1 MASHKEKSMIITQ
14 TELIKICE
22 RFLTDD
28 LSKEE
33 LMQFAKTVM
42 FDEENKYECED
53 ELVEEILS
61 QWDDVHLQ
69 HKINKTSIENLKNA
83 LEKLN

>member
-1 MASHKEKSMIITQ
+1 MTSHKEKSMIITQ

>member
-1 MASHKEKSMIITQ
+1 MASHKEKSMTITQ

-22 RFLTDD
+22 RFLSDD